1 MTTGNSTSGT
11 VSAIRHMPMS
21 SMIGSVASGYRE
33 TIIRALDHKAF
44 QPANVRVPSPAAAIE
59 KGPAVRAG
67 PR

>member
-1 MTTGNSTSGT
+1 
-11 VSAIRHMPMS
+11 MPMS

>member
-1 MTTGNSTSGT
+1 
-11 VSAIRHMPMS
+11 MPMS

-44 QPANVRVPSPAAAIE
+44 QPANVRVPSPAAIE

>member
-44 QPANVRVPSPAAAIE
+44 QPANVRVPSPAAIE